1 MKKLLL
7 FFCFFA
13 LISCGDDDSSTGDTY
28 DRSSMLSNWSDNIII
43 PAHSD
48 LQSMLT
54 DLKNSNETFTND
66 VSQSN
71 LDVLRDKYLSA
82 YKTWQHVM
90 MFSSLGKAQELD
102 LYNKLNRYPTNAS
115 SIDLNI
121 SSNTTDLTSVSDTE
135 QGFPA
140 IDYMLFG
147 IESNDADILNK
158 YADPN
163 YPAYLTALVQKI
175 IELNDAVLND
185 WNNGFRDSFVQS
197 SGNTFTSSVNVMVN
211 DYIFNYEKYFRTY
224 KLGGPLGIFSN
235 EVRPQDVEVYY
246 GKQSKELCLESLDAI
261 ENFFIGK
268 AYASSSKGAS
278 LKTYLE
284 NLDAKKDGEALVPLM
299 LDQLQVARTKI
310 NELDSDFANQ
320 LSTDTD
326 KATEA
331 FDEMQR
337 MIVYLK
343 VDMLSAFNIGI
354 DYVDNDGD

>member
-175 IELNDAVLND
+175 IELNDAV
-185 WNNGFRDSFVQS
+185 F
-197 SGNTFTSSVNVMVN
+197 
-211 DYIFNYEKYFRTY
+211 K
-224 KLGGPLGIFSN
+224 
-235 EVRPQDVEVYY
+235 
-246 GKQSKELCLESLDAI
+246 
-261 ENFFIGK
+261 
-268 AYASSSKGAS
+268 
-278 LKTYLE
+278 
-284 NLDAKKDGEALVPLM
+284 
-299 LDQLQVARTKI
+299 
-310 NELDSDFANQ
+310 
-320 LSTDTD
+320 
-326 KATEA
+326 
-331 FDEMQR
+331 
-337 MIVYLK
+337 
-343 VDMLSAFNIGI
+343 
-354 DYVDNDGD
+354 